1 MVHASKA
8 QLIEPIATLQRK
20 RLGYSLMGI
29 TSGVVKKRPEG
40 TSGKTCGLFAKDWPE
55 CLTVESA
62 FDVELSWVCVKEA
75 TFVANLESLYPK
87 TTFLIW

>member
-1 MVHASKA
+1 MVDALES
-8 QLIEPIATLQRK
+8 QLIEPIVTLQRK
-20 RLGYSLMGI
+20 HLGYSLTGI

-55 CLTVESA
+55 WLTVESA

-75 TFVANLESLYPK
+75 TCVAN
-87 TTFLIW
+87 

>member
-1 MVHASKA
+1 MIEPLEEEPHKLPKIHHVMVDASEA

-20 RLGYSLMGI
+20 RLGYSLTGI

-55 CLTVESA
+55 WLTVESA
-62 FDVELSWVCVKEA
+62 FDVELSWV
-75 TFVANLESLYPK
+75 S
-87 TTFLIW
+87 